1 MISGF
6 NLSANV
12 GVVVN
17 CQFLARTWQLTIA
30 LWHQRFL
37 QFRLGCHKL
46 PIATGR
52 RTGVARACRLC
63 TFCDAGAVGDKKHLV
78 FECAQ
83 LAPLRAKYADLF
95 NDKDHT
101 MRSFFAQRDHLRVL
115 HYVIDCL
122 NLMDR

>member
-1 MISGF
+1 MK
-6 NLSANV
+6 
-12 GVVVN
+12 
-17 CQFLARTWQLTIA
+17 
-30 LWHQRFL
+30 RFL
-37 QFRLGCHKL
+37 QFRLGCHEL

-63 TFCDAGAVGDKKHLV
+63 TFCDAGAVGDEKHLV

-95 NDKDHT
+95 IDKDHT
-101 MRSFFAQRDHLRVL
+101 MCSFLAQRDHLGVF

-122 NLMDR
+122 DLMDKYVCMYVCLMSWGPTEGQQTKFCLCKFI